1 MDVALSSL
9 FSMYQ
14 FSTGRLLFALQGVDR
29 ALRDHDDDVGD
40 IGEHVTKAIRHSRT
54 TRQLEAQFA
63 ASQNTPRTNPKA
75 AAVDIKLDRAL
86 VALRDAAQAHVTSAD
101 DDAEVAA
108 RASKLLVA
116 IFPRGVQAVT
126 QATFV
131 EELSLVDGI
140 LAEIKAHHAETVK
153 TLGLSLFV
161 TRIAKLNDEY
171 RAAQQTPATAGT
183 DFSAVRAARQRGQE
197 FLLEITAMVIGRY
210 PLQSAPHV
218 AARQALLGPILTQHE
233 AIGVYLR
240 GRRAPEDVN
249 PETGEPVPAVVPAPV
264 AEEPQPATD

>member
-9 FSMYQ
+9 FSLYQ

-29 ALRDHDDDVGD
+29 ALRDHEEDLGGVA
-40 IGEHVTKAIRHSRT
+40 EHLAKAIRHSRN

-63 ASQNTPRTNPKA
+63 ASQNVPRTNPKA
-75 AAVDIKLDRAL
+75 AAIDVKLDRAL

-101 DDAEVAA
+101 DDADVAA
-108 RASKLLVA
+108 KASKLLTAV
-116 IFPRGVQAVT
+116 FPRGVQAVT

-140 LAEIKAHHAETVK
+140 LAEIKTHHAETVK
-153 TLGLSLFV
+153 SLGLSLFV
-161 TRIAKLNDEY
+161 SRIAKLNDEY
-171 RAAQQTPATAGT
+171 RVAQQTPAAAGT
-183 DFSAVRAARQRGQE
+183 DFSAVRASRQRGQE
-197 FLLEITAMVIGRY
+197 FLLEVIAMIAGRY

-218 AARQALLGPILTQHE
+218 AARQALMGPILLQHE

-249 PETGEPVPAVVPAPV
+249 PDTGEPVPVVVTTPPV
-264 AEEPQPATD
+264 EEPQPSND

>member
-9 FSMYQ
+9 FSLYQ

-29 ALRDHDDDVGD
+29 AVREHDDDLGD
-40 IGEHVTKAIRHSRT
+40 LGEHVAKAIRHSRT

-75 AAVDIKLDRAL
+75 AAIDVKVDRAL
-86 VALRDAAQAHVTSAD
+86 VALRDAAQAHVTAAD

-108 RASKLLVA
+108 RASKLLLA

-140 LAEIKAHHAETVK
+140 LAEIKANHADTVK
-153 TLGLSLFV
+153 HLGLSLFV
-161 TRIAKLNDEY
+161 TRLAKLNDEY
-171 RAAQQTPATAGT
+171 RVAQQAPAAAGT
-183 DFSAVRAARQRGQE
+183 DFSAVRASRQRGQE
-197 FLLEITAMVIGRY
+197 LLLEVTAMVLGQY
-210 PLQSAPHV
+210 PLQSAAHV
-218 AARQALLGPILTQHE
+218 AARQALLGPILSQNE

-240 GRRAPEDVN
+240 GRRTPDDVN
-249 PETGEPVPAVVPAPV
+249 PETGEPVPTVTPAPV
-264 AEEPQPATD
+264 AEEPQPSND